1 MNTTA
6 IYEKVKETLLQGLQT
21 KGLEWFKPWS
31 ADGQSSADWRPI
43 NWATGKGYNGINVF
57 MLTAIANSNGWVNQW
72 VTFNQ
77 CSKADGQIIKGSKA
91 SDAYFW
97 DIGYWNPTTKK
108 KYKTLQQAIDAGEKQ
123 EDIKKFIIL
132 KVFKV
137 FSVSQTTLTPR
148 EVKKAKVTPKEFNP
162 VAEAEAIV
170 AGYKTR
176 PSINHGGDRA
186 YYSPLQDYVQM
197 PTPESFVDSH
207 AYYKILFHELA
218 HSTGHKDRL
227 NRKGVG
233 DMGVRFGDAVY
244 SAEELV
250 AESSAMMLSGI
261 AGIDTH
267 TDNSIAYI
275 QAWVKGVQETPATA
289 IVSALTQSA
298 KVVDYILGE

>member
-1 MNTTA
+1 MNTTT
-6 IYEKVKETLLQGLQT
+6 IYEKVKQTLLKGLQT
-21 KGLEWFKPWS
+21 KGLEWFKPWNTT
-31 ADGQSSADWRPI
+31 GQSADWRPI
-43 NWATGKGYNGINVF
+43 KWVSGKGYNGVNVF
-57 MLTAIANSNGWVNQW
+57 MLTAIANQNGWVNQW
-72 VTFNQ
+72 LTFAQ
-77 CSKADGQIIKGSKA
+77 CAKAGGKVLYGNKA
-91 SDAYFW
+91 SYAYYW
-97 DIGYWNPTTKK
+97 EIGWWNPATKK
-108 KYKTLQQAIDAGEKQ
+108 SYKTLQQAIDAGENQ
-123 EDIKKFIIL
+123 DDLKKYIIL
-132 KVFKV
+132 KAHNV
-137 FSVSQTTLTPR
+137 FSVSQTTLEPR
-148 EVKKAKVTPKEFNP
+148 EVKKAKVTPKDFNP

-176 PSINHGGDRA
+176 PNINHGGDRA

-197 PTPESFVDSH
+197 PNPESFVDGH
-207 AYYKILFHELA
+207 AYYKTLFHELA

-233 DMGVRFGDAVY
+233 EMGVRFGDAVY

-250 AESSAMMLSGI
+250 AESSAMMLAGI

-289 IVSALTQSA
+289 VVSALTQSA